1 MDDRFKTE
9 KELVNISSSLSN
21 VNFWNAYMEGK
32 MAIYERQLVKE
43 NIEGIMF
50 RTSQCFLHLFRKPI
64 CQGLQTLSEF
74 SIYPT
79 VLTLCKGLQILSEV
93 WLSSLLLFT

>member
-1 MDDRFKTE
+1 MMGSRQKRSRTT
-9 KELVNISSSLSN
+9 KAKVNISSSLSN

-32 MAIYERQLVKE
+32 MAIYERQLVRE
-43 NIEGIMF
+43 N
-50 RTSQCFLHLFRKPI
+50 PI

-79 VLTLCKGLQILSEV
+79 VLTLCKGLQILFEV
-93 WLSSLLLFT
+93 WLLSLLHLI